1 MAESAKEIIMATRKM
16 RKFDQGGI
24 TEGQNPN
31 IDDETRERA
40 RKFVEGISSKEAEE
54 PKVKSA
60 QPKETTKPEAK
71 SSVVT
76 KKQLEESGLS
86 LRDYMNRER
95 GLTRRG
101 ESSSIASK
109 SDTEKKAVPAKITDT
124 GSDIGRMLARAPAP
138 AKPASTEKKS
148 SYETPYDRMNR
159 QNREAESLRRSAADD
174 ERATLRKNI
183 REGNVGRVNSKTL
196 LPEDGMKKG
205 GSVRGWGMARG
216 ARKAKIV

>member
-1 MAESAKEIIMATRKM
+1 MATRKM

-60 QPKETTKPEAK
+60 QPKETIKPEVK
-71 SSVVT
+71 SSSVVT

-109 SDTEKKAVPAKITDT
+109 SSAEKKAAPTEVTDT
-124 GSDIGRMLARAPAP
+124 GSDMSRMLARAPAP
-138 AKPASTEKKS
+138 VKSAPEEKKS
-148 SYETPYDRMNR
+148 SYETSYDRMNR
-159 QNREAESLRRSAADD
+159 QNREAESSRRSAADG

-183 REGNVGRVNSKTL
+183 REGNSGRVNPKTL
-196 LPEDGMKKG
+196 LPEIGMKKG